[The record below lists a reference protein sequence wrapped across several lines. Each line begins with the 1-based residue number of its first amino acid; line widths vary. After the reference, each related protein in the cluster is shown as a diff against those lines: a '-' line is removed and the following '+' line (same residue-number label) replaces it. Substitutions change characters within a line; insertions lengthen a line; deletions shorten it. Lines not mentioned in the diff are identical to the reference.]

1 MSNRRIQRRFLSV
14 VISIL
19 CLIFSSNLWA
29 KPVSRLAGSLVI
41 VSDRSA
47 PTLVAGA
54 HRYLDK
60 HTDERIAIRSVSQIE
75 KMDEQS
81 LQDLL
86 ISHQS
91 LLLAGVFGDS
101 VERLLA
107 QTYPLGQRRFV
118 LHSDNRLMVL
128 QRDAKGQ
135 PFSAEVSQQF
145 VGSEGLSL
153 NAESLAKSQKEFPD
167 YKEWLQ
173 ARAYWIHRSAVN
185 AESLIALLEG
195 RKTTPLI
202 ERASL
207 RLDLH
212 SSKGERW
219 LNAEKLNKALSA
231 TQPILWLLDHDT
243 GDLNGEWN
251 LHRKICTAGQWQCV
265 SLLAAWGKPSVDAVD
280 TIASLMKGKRADT
293 PAVIVSLQDFVI
305 GGGEGREPVLKA
317 LQSLNLPVLKGL
329 RIMDWGYSDWQ
340 LSAEGLPADSVHY
353 RLAMPELQGISQAQI
368 LSVASDS
375 GIDPA
380 TGAEL
385 RRSEIIEAELN
396 RQLRR
401 VEKWLALQKKR
412 NADKRIA
419 IVYYNHPPGRHNIGA
434 DNLNVPDSLLEM
446 LQALK
451 TAGYHT
457 GDLPKTTEAL
467 LSLLQERGV
476 NLPEDR
482 EALAA
487 MSSKVAGLS
496 AKDYQQWFSTLPTV
510 VQKEMVAGPLGE
522 LQQRM
527 FSQLE
532 SLKNLKDIRLRQSRL
547 SLLAESMHNT
557 VTNLHH
563 ALDGVR
569 LKSRDRALSLLD
581 QLEREYQTQIDAVAE
596 GGQPNWGA
604 ARERVNAL
612 VALGIEGIRGWGEAP
627 GKVMVWDEKLLVPG
641 IRFGNVFLGPQPPRG
656 WELNEELLHA
666 NLSFP
671 PPHQYL
677 AFYRYI
683 QNDFAADAVVH
694 VGRHSTYEFLPRRGV
709 GLGEDDYPSI
719 IAGDLP
725 GVYPY
730 IVDGVGEGIQAK
742 RRGLAVM
749 VDHLTPPLAA
759 TELYDELLEIRQL
772 VESAEAA
779 SDDFTRSGALKQLRQ
794 KIDEYGLRDELEASM
809 DEELKVRGIG
819 FEEID
824 EELFLHEVGH
834 YLTHVQED
842 FMPLGLHV
850 FGRDWS
856 DSGIDTMLTS
866 MADGG
871 ASEVEKAEWRHNL
884 SRSPKAEMTALL
896 NGLSGRF
903 ISPGKGN
910 DPIRTPEALPTG
922 RNFHALDG
930 SLIPSKLG
938 YEVGRQ
944 LAEQVLVGQQPEDY
958 LLRENSQRL
967 AAKYGDAVNGKGVV
981 ANKQGVILWASDAVR
996 DEGAMVAFGLKLLG
1010 LKPVWNSRGIV
1021 KGLERIELGEDQSQR
1036 MDVLFTA
1043 SGLFRDLYGRH
1054 MALLDRAVL
1063 MALDASRDT
1072 ITEKFPN
1079 LRPALREALALLG
1092 DESLGGNEPLSKNQV
1107 AANWVNEAR
1116 AMLAAQP
1123 GISASE
1129 LGRQASL
1136 RVFGIAPGG
1145 YGAGINRLVE
1155 RSGSWQDRKELG
1167 EVYLKRMG
1175 HAYGLG
1181 LHGEAAQQVFRN
1193 QLAGVSKTFLGRAS
1207 NLYGL
1212 IDNNDAF
1219 DYLGGFNLAV
1229 ETVTGNQPES
1239 AVVNHARSDKLRMD
1253 SLQQTLATELR
1264 GRFFNPQWIKPL
1276 MEEGY
1281 AGARTMGSE
1290 FVEYLWGWE
1299 VTSPELISDAVWNE
1313 LKDVYID
1320 DSRDLGLDTFLSEGD
1335 NRYVQTNI
1343 LAVML
1348 VAIDKGFWEAGEHI
1362 TAELAKKFADNI
1374 VEHGNPGSGHTHA
1387 NHPMY
1392 DLVKAQ
1398 LGAERAAEL
1407 EAVLAR
1413 SRMTAETASDQPS
1426 TIREV
1431 QWDQS
1436 QLQTEQQAKEQSA
1449 THSGDAQTES
1459 VQSRFAL
1466 AWHLVLG
1473 VVAVLFGFGVRRGFR
1488 ARA

>member
-1 MSNRRIQRRFLSV
+1 MLIQQGRFKLVVSALLMFLS
-14 VISIL
+14 SA
-19 CLIFSSNLWA
+19 LWA
-29 KPVSRLAGSLVI
+29 DTDSSLVI

-54 HRYLDK
+54 HRYLK
-60 HTDERIAIRSVSQIE
+60 AHPKARIAIRSVSQVE
-75 KMDEQS
+75 ALDEAS
-81 LQDLL
+81 LQRLL
-86 ISHQS
+86 LSHQS
-91 LLLAGVFGDS
+91 LLLAGVFGDT

-107 QTYPLGQRRFV
+107 MRFAEGQRRFV
-118 LHSDNRLMVL
+118 LHSDNRLMAL
-128 QRDAKGQ
+128 QRDARGRA
-135 PFSAEVSQQF
+135 FSPEVSRQF
-145 VGSEGLSL
+145 VGSEGLAL
-153 NAESLAKSQKEFPD
+153 DAASLADSKEQYPD
-167 YKEWLQ
+167 YRDWLQ
-173 ARAYWIHRSAVN
+173 ARAYWIHRSVAN
-185 AESLIALLEG
+185 AQSLIALLAG
-195 RKTTPLI
+195 GKPAPLI
-202 ERASL
+202 EQARL
-207 RLDLH
+207 RLALH
-212 SSKGERW
+212 SAKGERW
-219 LNAEKLNKALSA
+219 LDRAGLDKALSA
-231 TQPILWLLDHDT
+231 ERPILWVLDHDT

-251 LHRKICTAGQWQCV
+251 LHRQICAGGDWQCV
-265 SLLAAWGKPSVDAVD
+265 SLLAAWGEPSVAAVN
-280 TIASLMKGKRADT
+280 TIAHLMKGKRAAT
-293 PAVIVSLQDFVI
+293 PAAILSLQDFVI
-305 GGGEGREPVLKA
+305 GGGEGREAVLQA
-317 LQSLNLPVLKGL
+317 LQALNMPVLKGL
-329 RIMDWGYSDWQ
+329 RSMDWGYSDWQ
-340 LSAEGLPADSVHY
+340 LSAQGLPPDSVHY
-353 RLAMPELQGISQAQI
+353 RLAMPELQGVSQAQI

-380 TGAEL
+380 TGAAL
-385 RRSEIIEAELN
+385 RRSEIIDAELK

-401 VEKWLALQKKR
+401 VDNWLTLQSKR

-434 DNLNVPDSLLEM
+434 DNLNVPDSLLEI
-446 LQALK
+446 LRGLK
-451 TAGYHT
+451 AAGYHT
-457 GDLPKTTEAL
+457 GELPATSEAL
-467 LSLLQERGV
+467 LSILQARGV

-482 EALAA
+482 DALAA
-487 MSSKVAGLS
+487 MSQRVASVSG
-496 AKDYQQWFSTLPTV
+496 ADYGQWFATLPKV
-510 VQKEMVAGPLGE
+510 VQEEMVAGPLGE
-522 LQQRM
+522 LHQRM
-527 FSQLE
+527 VGQLSRLQGLE
-532 SLKNLKDIRLRQSRL
+532 DLRLRQTRL
-547 SLLAESMHNT
+547 ALLSESMHNT

-569 LKSRDRALSLLD
+569 QRSRHRALDLLA
-581 QLEREYQTQIDAVAE
+581 QLEREYQQQIDSVTE
-596 GGQPNWGA
+596 GGQPDWRA
-604 ARERVNAL
+604 AEQRVAAL
-612 VALGIEGIRGWGEAP
+612 VALGIEGIRGWGEPP
-627 GKVMVWDEKLLVPG
+627 GKVMVWDKKLLVPG
-641 IRFGNVFLGPQPPRG
+641 LRFGNVFLGPQPPRG

-677 AFYRYI
+677 AFYHYL
-683 QNDFAADAVVH
+683 QEDFKADALVH

-759 TELYDELLEIRQL
+759 TALYDELLEVRQL

-779 SDDFTRSGALKQLRQ
+779 SDPVTRSNALARLRE

-856 DSGIDTMLTS
+856 NTGIDTMLTS

-871 ASEVEKAEWRHNL
+871 ASESEKAEWRHNL
-884 SRSPKAEMTALL
+884 RISPKAELNALL
-896 NGLSGRF
+896 NGLNGRF
-903 ISPGKGN
+903 IQPGKGN

-930 SLIPSKLG
+930 GLIPSQLG

-944 LAEQVLVGQQPEDY
+944 LAEQVLSGEHPEDE
-958 LLRENSQRL
+958 LLRENRQRV
-967 AAKYGDAVNGKGVV
+967 AAKYGNGLAQSDVL

-996 DEGAMVAFGLKLLG
+996 DEGAMIAFGLKLLG

-1021 KGLERIELGEDQSQR
+1021 KGLERIALGEDQPRR
-1036 MDVLFTA
+1036 MDVLFIA

-1054 MALLDRAVL
+1054 MEMLDRAVL
-1063 MALDASRDT
+1063 LALDASRDS
-1072 ITEKFPN
+1072 IAESFPN
-1079 LRPALREALALLG
+1079 LRPALREALSLIGEA
-1092 DESLGGNEPLSKNQV
+1092 SLGGREPLSQNQV
-1107 AANWVNEAR
+1107 AANWVAEAR
-1116 AMLAAQP
+1116 ALLAAQP
-1123 GISASE
+1123 GMAPAE

-1145 YGAGINRLVE
+1145 YGAGINRMVE
-1155 RSGSWQDRKELG
+1155 RSGSWQDRGELG

-1181 LHGEAAQQVFRN
+1181 LQGEAAQQVFRN

-1219 DYLGGFNLAV
+1219 DYLGGLNLAV
-1229 ETVTGNQPES
+1229 ETVTGSQPDS
-1239 AVVNHARSDKLRMD
+1239 AVINHARSDKLRMD

-1264 GRFFNPQWIKPL
+1264 GRFFNPQWIEPL

-1299 VTSPELISDAVWNE
+1299 VTSPELISDAVWQE
-1313 LKDVYID
+1313 LKDVYLD
-1320 DSRDLGLDTFLSEGD
+1320 DSRELGLDAFLSDGD

-1348 VAIDKGFWEAGEHI
+1348 VAIDKGFWEAGEQT
-1362 TAELAKKFADNI
+1362 TAELARRFADNI
-1374 VEHGNPGSGHTHA
+1374 IEHGNPGSGHTHA

-1413 SRMTAETASDQPS
+1413 SRMAPAQASSQPS

-1431 QWDQS
+1431 Q
-1436 QLQTEQQAKEQSA
+1436 LENELTERDTETSPGQADEPAAPSA
-1449 THSGDAQTES
+1449 GEAKSGFS
-1459 VQSRFAL
+1459 P
-1466 AWHLVLG
+1466 AWYLVLG
-1473 VVAVLFGFGVRRGFR
+1473 LLIVVFGLGVRRGLR
-1488 ARA
+1488 GST